1 MADRFPLLKLP
12 YLCVIEVLSNLHMAE
27 LVTFSMITKKLHPI
41 IKSLR
46 KPIRLI
52 DVEVMKKA
60 TVIRF
65 AANEVT
71 ELGRWFIRDSCW
83 YPTVFLKE
91 NLNNGWSVDGIQL
104 DCRYLMEVG
113 GRVIVSYTPYGYHEL
128 ACEKAIK
135 HVMDLFRVSID
146 NVIVHPKQLVKSKFP
161 HEIGMK
167 TCKVLQVVGSKRT
180 KSSFREFLRRMEVKD
195 AYLFEI
201 PIHTNISKKLKT
213 KKVICT
219 RFQKWLTRDV
229 LFSFEYDELY
239 QTKHLKSIS
248 ADDVN
253 QFIYRW
259 FESNNKTFRMVLLKL
274 KNGVQEHRFE
284 DLNAMDW
291 SPEKRSSCYPYSEQ
305 HLNLSEGRDIERR
318 DGLLATVFYHDTMFF
333 FCVWHERFP
342 AIDGTII
349 SFD

>member
-27 LVTFSMITKKLHPI
+27 LSH
-41 IKSLR
+41 
-46 KPIRLI
+46 
-52 DVEVMKKA
+52 EKA

-180 KSSFREFLRRMEVKD
+180 KNRVFREFLRRMEVKD

-259 FESNNKTFRMVLLKL
+259 FESNNKTFRMVLLKF

-291 SPEKRSSCYPYSEQ
+291 SPEKRSSCYPIISEQ